1 MPNKVDTRSGLYT
14 FENWERGDDEWDP
27 LMVENFLR
35 LGRVGFHLSV
45 IDRDLDT
52 PPGSPSEG
60 DTYIVAATATGAWEG
75 HEDEI
80 AFWGGAEWVFYEPRT
95 GWTAVIEDEKVL
107 AGFFTGDGWS
117 AGAELDLVS

>member
-1 MPNKVDTRSGLYT
+1 MAAQTEVRSGLSYGWD
-14 FENWERGDDEWDP
+14 EGEDDWGEAMNAN
-27 LMVENFLR
+27 LLR
-35 LGRVGFHLSV
+35 LGRIGCHLSV
-45 IDRDLDT
+45 RDRDLT
-52 PPGSPSEG
+52 APPGTPEDG

-80 AFWGGAEWVFYEPRT
+80 ALWDGAEWVFYEPRT

-117 AGAELDLVS
+117 AGAELDPVS